1 VVAVTGLSKRNQRAD
16 MRRSRRAPTVEEMAS
31 LLEATERRP
40 LQKALA
46 ITRGPDKVKPIAET
60 SDKTRARLIVLD
72 RERSLICKTL
82 VMTGLRYGELR
93 SIALGQVDLHGP
105 TPHIVLHAH
114 DEKARRE
121 RLSSRSVMALSK
133 IPEAPVCF
141 RNVIGNWR
149 TSYRMMVLSKSTPIT
164 R

>member
-1 VVAVTGLSKRNQRAD
+1 
-16 MRRSRRAPTVEEMAS
+16 
-31 LLEATERRP
+31 
-40 LQKALA
+40 
-46 ITRGPDKVKPIAET
+46 
-60 SDKTRARLIVLD
+60 
-72 RERSLICKTL
+72 
-82 VMTGLRYGELR
+82 
-93 SIALGQVDLHGP
+93 
-105 TPHIVLHAH
+105 VLHAH